1 MATLQQTLR
10 GLPKADDQLTRGPG
24 GVLQRTPTL
33 QQATK
38 QTGVAVGPTT
48 PLAAQLMGAG
58 PQAAKMAGTPQ
69 QMQATLDTALRTKQY
84 GREATEQ
91 EAAAMQKS
99 ADMQKLGGLGDR
111 VSDMV
116 TAEFKKTAGTAG
128 QVDFNAELD
137 IIKKDPNSQEAMDAM
152 LRLVQSGQKLDDVAK
167 LVPEAATAIGNVAKG
182 LIRDPSAVKAAEF
195 LPQLGYDAQSLA
207 TLLGVTAKDVEGYS
221 LEDLQNKVNE
231 VTTQDFTQAQ
241 QLQQQAVSPVMGAAE
256 RQLAR
261 EAGRELSAVGV
272 RASEADMQRL
282 SDSVARAD
290 QVNLFGETRSVADW
304 LGDDEIS
311 ALVKQIVDSPEG
323 SDLRKQ
329 VELEAKDFYRFI
341 TDNELALKDAAA
353 DLDISKTKFGN
364 IQSTNKSRYTSVNL
378 SDDAA
383 KIYATALTQ
392 PQAREFSATD
402 IPTVAYL
409 NTLVGDAQRKAS
421 DALNALALNNPELAK
436 EVAKLSKEELVKLGI
451 GQPGSNWDK
460 MTSHNE
466 RVNAIRALKDDDVNG
481 ILAAAYEDIPSAE
494 VAQDYIEQGNALTAL
509 GFESGVALTS
519 LDPTA
524 LKQQVVNSLG
534 DNVSVAN
541 AAAGNVPEVKKL
553 KFGKPKNGP
562 TDLATD
568 DLAIYNTLRFELA
581 DGSLSADDINDPR
594 GGVSRLTWDDL
605 LKLRELADRPGAKV
619 DKSALDA
626 RLAKRKENN
635 TAELFIQVGGA
646 DRRNTDPAL
655 DIDRWAKL
663 LQDVDPRKVNVDTV
677 RDLIT
682 RTALGEFQSGRY
694 RFQYMDNSLE
704 RLKNLGLLTPELI
717 GEFNKAA
724 AQRRTINNQYLV
736 ERSKYPFGVD
746 AQGNPLPPPPPSASS
761 LAEKTPTR
769 TKDGKLLVTM
779 KKGKE
784 TIQVEAG
791 NQSYYEKQ
799 GWKR

>member
-38 QTGVAVGPTT
+38 QTGVAAGPTT

-69 QMQATLDTALRTKQY
+69 QMQATLQTALRTKQF

-116 TAEFKKTAGTAG
+116 KAELSKTAVPEG
-128 QVDFNAELD
+128 QVDLNAELD
-137 IIKKDPNSQEAMDAM
+137 IIRKDPNSQDAMDAM
-152 LRLVQSGQKLDDVAK
+152 LRLVQSGQNLDKIAEI
-167 LVPEAATAIGNVAKG
+167 VPEAATAIGNVAKG
-182 LIRDPSAVKAAEF
+182 LIKDPSTIKAAEF

-207 TLLGVTAKDVEGYS
+207 ALLGVTPEQVQGYS
-221 LEDLQNKVNE
+221 LKQLQDKVNQ
-231 VTTQDFTQAQ
+231 VTSEEFTQAQ
-241 QLQQQAVSPVMGAAE
+241 QMQQQAVSPITGAAE

-290 QVNLFGETRSVADW
+290 QVTLFGETRSTADW

-311 ALVKQIVDSPEG
+311 ALIKQIVDSPEG

-329 VELEAKDFYRFI
+329 VELEAKDFYNFI

-392 PQAREFSATD
+392 PQAREFTAD
-402 IPTVAYL
+402 EIPTVAYL
-409 NTLVGDAQRKAS
+409 NTLTGAAQKKAS
-421 DALNALALNNPELAK
+421 DALNALAFNNPELAK

-466 RVNAIRALKDDDVNG
+466 RVDAIRALKDDNVDG
-481 ILAAAYEDIPSAE
+481 ILAAAYEDMPSAE
-494 VAQDYIEQGNALTAL
+494 IAQDYIKQGNTLTAL

-519 LDPTA
+519 LDPAA
-524 LKQQVVNSLG
+524 LKQQVINSLG
-534 DNVSVAN
+534 DTVSVAN

-553 KFGKPKNGP
+553 KFGKPKIDSLNAI
-562 TDLATD
+562 DS
-568 DLAIYNTLRFELA
+568 AIYGTLRPDLL
-581 DGSLSADDINDPR
+581 DGSLSAEDINSPQ
-594 GGVSRLTWDDL
+594 GGVSRLNWDDL
-605 LKLRELADRPGAKV
+605 LRLRELADRPGAKI
-619 DKSALDA
+619 DKPSLDA
-626 RLAKRKENN
+626 KLAKRRENN
-635 TAELFIQVGGA
+635 TAEQFVLVGGA

-663 LQDVDPRKVNVDTV
+663 LDPEVDERKVNKATV

-682 RTALGEFQSGRY
+682 RTALDEFQSGRY
-694 RFQYMDNSLE
+694 RFTYMDNSLE
-704 RLKNLGLLTPELI
+704 RLKNLGLLTPEHI
-717 GEFNKAA
+717 AEFNKAA
-724 AQRRTINNQYLV
+724 EERRRSGWNPASGQIWKDKKYL
-736 ERSKYPFGVD
+736 YGAD
-746 AQGNPLPPPPPSASS
+746 AQGNPLPPPPP
-761 LAEKTPTR
+761 AEKAPTR

-779 KKGKE
+779 KKGNK

-791 NQSYYEKQ
+791 DQSYYERQ